1 MAHFA
6 RINESGIVSEVI
18 VISNDDC
25 KDSDGNESEAVGIAF
40 CKSIYGANSVW
51 VQTSYNGRFRG
62 KYAGAGDIYD
72 AAADVF
78 VTPTPDPITSI
89 DEPAA

>member
-6 RINESGIVSEVI
+6 RINENSIVSEVI

-25 KDSDGNESEAVGIAF
+25 KDASGNESEAVGIAF
-40 CKSIYGANSVW
+40 CKSIYGTNTAW
-51 VQTSYNGRFRG
+51 VQTSYNATFRG

-72 AAADVF
+72 TVNDIF
-78 VTPTPDPITSI
+78 ITPSI
-89 DEPAA
+89 PEL